1 MDRDWLTFWSHEY
14 NLRRHLQDANNL
26 DGSKREWHALCDPQA
41 YVQCL
46 RKIAAARN
54 KASTHYEVVE
64 PVARTKARDPQAPWI
79 RDETVALY
87 RANRSHNV
95 LLQALQRFTAEQK
108 RVRQDGVTSNA
119 DQTSRNWTKD
129 LEAETRRRSDEIR
142 RLWALRQA
150 WFQAMQVQAQGE
162 DQQSGQDEDPAQE
175 QLAQDWCSAQDHVR
189 AQSRPNTRSQAGLMQ
204 QALLMSEQQ
213 PKMRTKRIRSPS
225 VEVVRFQDRDRSVAA
240 GKSEAANRTTRAPAA
255 IIARRGDNHK
265 RDLAG

>member
-87 RANRSHNV
+87 RANPSHNV

-129 LEAETRRRSDEIR
+129 VEAETRRRSDEIR

-225 VEVVRFQDRDRSVAA
+225 MEVVRFQDRDRSVAA

>member
-26 DGSKREWHALCDPQA
+26 DGLKREWHALCDPQA
-41 YVQCL
+41 CVQCL

-79 RDETVALY
+79 RDETVALC

-150 WFQAMQVQAQGE
+150 WFQAMQVQVQGE
-162 DQQSGQDEDPAQE
+162 DQQSGQDEDRAQE
-175 QLAQDWCSAQDHVR
+175 EHLAQDRNSAQDHVR
-189 AQSRPNTRSQAGLMQ
+189 AQSRP
-204 QALLMSEQQ
+204 
-213 PKMRTKRIRSPS
+213 KPS
-225 VEVVRFQDRDRSVAA
+225 
-240 GKSEAANRTTRAPAA
+240 
-255 IIARRGDNHK
+255 
-265 RDLAG
+265 